1 MDYQGVIEGNI
12 MADVGDGVN
21 LKQSAM
27 ARLDNLG
34 HVKSHSWFVNDLERL
49 NHMNQRTRIAPSVG
63 MMDEIQKLEIKN
75 EVEGEKEGLYPVLQA
90 TI

>member
-1 MDYQGVIEGNI
+1 M
-12 MADVGDGVN
+12 
-21 LKQSAM
+21 
-27 ARLDNLG
+27 
-34 HVKSHSWFVNDLERL
+34 NDLEHL
-49 NHMNQRTRIAPSVG
+49 NHMNQRTRLAPSVG